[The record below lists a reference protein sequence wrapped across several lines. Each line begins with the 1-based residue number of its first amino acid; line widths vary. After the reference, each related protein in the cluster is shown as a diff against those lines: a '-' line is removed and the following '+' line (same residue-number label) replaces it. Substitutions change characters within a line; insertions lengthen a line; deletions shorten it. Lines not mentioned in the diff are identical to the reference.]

1 MPFSHASTDSAN
13 VFFYY
18 YPQMKEGKITGFS
31 EDLTITSFKNHE
43 MKLTDEKGLDN
54 TEQLSACT
62 SSGASNSM

>member
-1 MPFSHASTDSAN
+1 
-13 VFFYY
+13 
-18 YPQMKEGKITGFS
+18 MKEGKITGFS